1 MMSSFVQSSC
11 QAVVMS
17 CCNFVS
23 MLLWCQAVLL
33 YYVILLRCFNL
44 RLFCDQAS
52 ALSYILKSCPENHNS
67 YRSDAN
73 NADDVATTTLASDLP
88 TLHPE
93 DQILSPEDLIL
104 SLWHVHVI
112 LFACA
117 TLRWSYLVILAFD
130 QQSTQMITF
139 EFIHQWLTRHKIGH
153 FGSIFLKKVT

>member
-17 CCNFVS
+17 CCNS
-23 MLLWCQAVLL
+23 AAMLLKRQAVLL

-44 RLFCDQAS
+44 MLFCDQAS
-52 ALSYILKSCPENHNS
+52 TLSYILKSCPENHNC
-67 YRSDAN
+67 YRSGAN
-73 NADDVATTTLASDLP
+73 NAEDVATTILASDLP

-93 DQILSPEDLIL
+93 DQILSPEDLVL
-104 SLWHVHVI
+104 SLWHVHLL

-130 QQSTQMITF
+130 QQSTSMITF
-139 EFIHQWLTRHKIGH
+139 RFIRQ
-153 FGSIFLKKVT
+153 

>member
-1 MMSSFVQSSC
+1 MP
-11 QAVVMS
+11 
-17 CCNFVS
+17 
-23 MLLWCQAVLL
+23 
-33 YYVILLRCFNL
+33 
-44 RLFCDQAS
+44 
-52 ALSYILKSCPENHNS
+52 YILKSCPENHNC
-67 YRSDAN
+67 YRSGAN

-130 QQSTQMITF
+130 QQSTLCNSTMYMIVGVFLQRSRPSLAPLFTF
-139 EFIHQWLTRHKIGH
+139 SDTSVHCSPFLHIILIK
-153 FGSIFLKKVT
+153 SILMETLFNKAWRVMTDTQTLSIQ